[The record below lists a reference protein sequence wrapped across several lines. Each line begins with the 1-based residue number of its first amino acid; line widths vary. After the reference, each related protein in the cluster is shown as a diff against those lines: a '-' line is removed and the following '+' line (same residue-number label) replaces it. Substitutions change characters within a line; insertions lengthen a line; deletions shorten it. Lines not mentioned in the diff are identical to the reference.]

1 VDTVRG
7 MSGGRLITIEG
18 VDGSGKTTL
27 ATGLADALRAT
38 GIEVRVLREPGGVQ
52 LAERIRELVHDP
64 ALNISPRTEALL
76 FAAARAQLV
85 IEALEPLLR
94 AGTWIVLDRFV
105 DSSLAYQGRGRSL
118 GVGAIAEINR
128 FATGGLTPDRTLLLK
143 VRPEL
148 GRARARAR
156 QDTIDRLEREHDD
169 FFQSVAAAYE
179 ELAEL
184 HPERIRVIDAN
195 EPPERVMEAALS
207 QISDLLPPG
216 AEIGRR

>member
-1 VDTVRG
+1 
-7 MSGGRLITIEG
+7 MSRGRLITIEG

-27 ATGLADALRAT
+27 AAGLADALRAH

-52 LAERIRELVHDP
+52 LAECIRGLVHDP
-64 ALNISPRTEALL
+64 GLNVGPRTEALL

-85 IEALEPLLR
+85 VEALEPLLR
-94 AGTWIVLDRFV
+94 AGTWVVLDRFV

-118 GVGAIAEINR
+118 GLEAIAEINR
-128 FATGGLTPDRTLLLK
+128 FATGGLTPDRTLLLR

-156 QDTIDRLEREHDD
+156 QDAINRLESERDE
-169 FFQSVAAAYE
+169 FFESVAAAYE
-179 ELAEL
+179 ELAES

-195 EPPERVMEAALS
+195 EPPERVHEAALS
-207 QISDLLPPG
+207 HISDLLPPG
-216 AEIGRR
+216 TEIRRR